1 MSLQIFF
8 LPSPHPNP
16 FTNYYQPKKNKL
28 LKSLDIAK
36 KERRDAYDCAGSHGR
51 RLQGAGVK

>member
-36 KERRDAYDCAGSHGR
+36 KKEGMRMIAPDRTVAVCK
-51 RLQGAGVK
+51 VPV

>member
-36 KERRDAYDCAGSHGR
+36 KKEGMRMIVPDRMVAVCK
-51 RLQGAGVK
+51 VTV